1 MTVVF
6 LWKVKMERSMASR
19 DPHGLETSSMLTWF
33 PFQSRAE
40 SSHGE
45 QSAQNWLP
53 ARCIVQDGASRLP
66 QLLDLADGICLVET
80 ENQLDERGGQGCME
94 SCEVRSSS
102 PRTSPASPGCSA
114 EAAVIVL
121 CSGPILVG

>member
-1 MTVVF
+1 
-6 LWKVKMERSMASR
+6 
-19 DPHGLETSSMLTWF
+19 MLSWF

-40 SSHGE
+40 SSRGE

-53 ARCIVQDGASRLP
+53 ACCIVQDGASRLP
-66 QLLDLADGICLVET
+66 QLLDSADGICLVET
-80 ENQLDERGGQGCME
+80 ESQLDERGGQGCMD

-114 EAAVIVL
+114 EVAVTVL
-121 CSGPILVG
+121 CSGPILAG